1 MERLCRDFDRLKL
14 VRVLCRAAVKTDME
28 ITDMFSYKEY
38 KEIIQIIKESGRMA
52 NFKQARGKDQ
62 FIIMRHDVEFSVDR
76 AFALSKLE
84 LSMDFTSTYF
94 FQWTNNSYNILSK
107 RNMDMIHYMHERGH
121 EIGLH
126 FALNGLTDM
135 DLIRKKIMQEIN
147 VLSEMFGFEIME
159 FSIHRPSADVL
170 REDIKLPGIINAYQD
185 EYFTFAEKVTPD
197 TKLAVKYISDAQHR
211 WNYGRPDRETL
222 LGNDKVQ
229 ILTHPYSWTKQGY
242 DNLDNFRTLIEERN
256 EELLDTIDNECK
268 HFATVRDLL

>member
-1 MERLCRDFDRLKL
+1 
-14 VRVLCRAAVKTDME
+14 
-28 ITDMFSYKEY
+28 MFSYKEY

-126 FALNGLTDM
+126 FRPERSDRYGSDP
-135 DLIRKKIMQEIN
+135 KKDHAGDQ
-147 VLSEMFGFEIME
+147 
-159 FSIHRPSADVL
+159 RAQRDV
-170 REDIKLPGIINAYQD
+170 R
-185 EYFTFAEKVTPD
+185 V
-197 TKLAVKYISDAQHR
+197 
-211 WNYGRPDRETL
+211 
-222 LGNDKVQ
+222 
-229 ILTHPYSWTKQGY
+229 
-242 DNLDNFRTLIEERN
+242 
-256 EELLDTIDNECK
+256 
-268 HFATVRDLL
+268 